1 LPAGEFVG
9 FAVQQLFQAQDGGRF
24 VDPLKDFRL
33 GGFAQFQPE
42 AHVAEN
48 VHVGVEG
55 IVLEHHGH
63 VPVLG
68 GDVVDDAVSDAD
80 RARCDFLQP
89 GHHAQNGGFAAAG
102 GAHQNHEFLVCDVQ
116 ADAVDHFRFAEFLTI
131 SLIMTCAMDCLS

>member
-1 LPAGEFVG
+1 MLP
-9 FAVQQLFQAQDGGRF
+9 
-24 VDPLKDFRL
+24 KD
-33 GGFAQFQPE
+33 
-42 AHVAEN
+42 

-89 GHHAQNGGFAAAG
+89 GHHAQNGGFSAAG
-102 GAHQNHEFLVCDVQ
+102 GAHQNHEFLVCDIQ
-116 ADAVDHFRFAEFLTI
+116 ADAVNHFRFAEFLDDI
-131 SLIMTCAMDCLS
+131 ADRDLCHGFPVVNCELLS